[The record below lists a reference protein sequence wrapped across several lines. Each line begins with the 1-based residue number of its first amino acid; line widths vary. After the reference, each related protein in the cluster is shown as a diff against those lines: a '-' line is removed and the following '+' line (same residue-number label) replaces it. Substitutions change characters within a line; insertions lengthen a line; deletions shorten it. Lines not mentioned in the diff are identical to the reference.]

1 MYDNRLTSQLYNY
14 SHPSDTLTKPGKT
27 PDVLGSIPPLETDNF
42 MFNRHKLFTAMPTN
56 HGAIPVPPQ
65 ALTMTPLRFASP
77 TSSEVG
83 SECSDDGSSSPCS
96 FTGEEC
102 PDLCGGP
109 KNSCRSWTPPASPF
123 YYTDEG
129 GIFLLDDRQNFEER
143 QKIELEHML
152 HDLDARL
159 QRLEAT
165 VSPRR
170 VLTQLGELEISTPS
184 PPSAKAP
191 GPSDGFLP
199 SPIEGFAEHSR
210 ITTTSPRPIPCDCNG
225 TTPQCKFGPAQNASP
240 APSDHTM
247 DTLEKCER
255 SATDLGKLIH
265 TSLKHV
271 QSTNSPPRYLA
282 NVSEIDTQPLLR
294 EQIIILDSNDGL
306 RDGMPFMKH
315 VSPKPHL
322 GNTAYPTPLPSS
334 PETKPNRKR
343 GRDEGSQESRGHKRR
358 RAEDD
363 EWISEEWVSTLS
375 RIRNEHS

>member
-1 MYDNRLTSQLYNY
+1 MYDNRLTSHLYTY
-14 SHPSDTLTKPGKT
+14 SHPSDTFTTPGRT
-27 PDVLGSIPPLETDNF
+27 LDILESIPPPETDNS
-42 MFNRHKLFTAMPTN
+42 MFNRHKLFAPMPTN
-56 HGAIPVPPQ
+56 REAIPVPPQ
-65 ALTMTPLRFASP
+65 ALSMAPLSFTSPAS
-77 TSSEVG
+77 SDVD

-152 HDLDARL
+152 RDLDARL
-159 QRLEAT
+159 RRLEAT

-170 VLTQLGELEISTPS
+170 FLTRLGELEISTPS
-184 PPSAKAP
+184 PPNGKA
-191 GPSDGFLP
+191 SDRFLP
-199 SPIEGFAEHSR
+199 SPIEGFAEQSR
-210 ITTTSPRPIPCDCNG
+210 TTTTSPRPFPCDCNG
-225 TTPQCKFGPAQNASP
+225 TTPQCKFGPTQNASLT
-240 APSDHTM
+240 PSDHTM

-255 SATDLGKLIH
+255 STADLGDLIH

-271 QSTNSPPRYLA
+271 QSTNSPPKYLA
-282 NVSEIDTQPLLR
+282 NVSEIDAQPLVR
-294 EQIIILDSNDGL
+294 EQNIIPGSHEGL
-306 RDGMPFMKH
+306 RGGTSLMKR

-343 GRDEGSQESRGHKRR
+343 GRDEGSQESRGRKRR

-363 EWISEEWVSTLS
+363 ELISEEWASTLW
-375 RIRNEHS
+375 RIRNKHS

>member
-1 MYDNRLTSQLYNY
+1 MYDNRLTSHLYTS
-14 SHPSDTLTKPGKT
+14 SHPSDTLTTPGKT
-27 PDVLGSIPPLETDNF
+27 LDILESIPPPETDNL
-42 MFNRHKLFTAMPTN
+42 MFKLFAPMPTN
-56 HGAIPVPPQ
+56 REAIPVPPQ

-77 TSSEVG
+77 ASSEVD

-96 FTGEEC
+96 LTGEEC

-152 HDLDARL
+152 RDLDARL

-170 VLTQLGELEISTPS
+170 FLTRLGELEISTPS
-184 PPSAKAP
+184 PPRGKAP
-191 GPSDGFLP
+191 GPGDRFLP
-199 SPIEGFAEHSR
+199 SPAEGFAEHSQ
-210 ITTTSPRPIPCDCNG
+210 ITTSPGPFPCDCNG
-225 TTPQCKFGPAQNASP
+225 TTPQCKSGPTQNACP
-240 APSDHTM
+240 VPSDHTM
-247 DTLEKCER
+247 DTLENCER
-255 SATDLGKLIH
+255 SPTDLGKLIH

-271 QSTNSPPRYLA
+271 QSTNSPPKYLA
-282 NVSEIDTQPLLR
+282 NVSEIDAQPLLR
-294 EQIIILDSNDGL
+294 EQLIIPDPHEGL
-306 RDGMPFMKH
+306 RDGTSLMKH
-315 VSPKPHL
+315 VSPKRHL

-343 GRDEGSQESRGHKRR
+343 GRDEGSQEGRGRKRR

-363 EWISEEWVSTLS
+363 ELISEEWALALWG
-375 RIRNEHS
+375 IRNKHS